1 MAKILSQEEVD
12 ALLKSH
18 AKGGKT
24 PAAASAGAGPAPAA
38 SPTLAMPERA
48 SGAPKAKKP
57 QIQKKVSLYNFRRPD
72 RVSREQMRTLHF
84 MHDRFARNFSS
95 SLSAYLRTITE
106 VNLVSVEQLSYQE
119 FLLSVPDPT
128 CFNAISI
135 RPLEGAFA
143 LEVNPQLVFPIIDKM
158 LGGPGEAL
166 KIMRTMTDI
175 EQSIFDGILKLLLED
190 LREAWR
196 GIIDLD
202 FKIQARE
209 TSPQLIQIVAPNEV
223 VLLVVFEVKMANV
236 VGMVNLA
243 IPSII
248 LEPVAN
254 KFDQEMYTGY
264 KKSNNFEEARLL
276 MESVKFTSMTVC
288 AEIRGTNL
296 RLRDVLA
303 LQNGDVIPLTKRFD
317 AMLDLTVD
325 HIPRYQGYVAL
336 NANQKRVFQVTGP
349 KQEG

>member
-18 AKGGKT
+18 AK
-24 PAAASAGAGPAPAA
+24 ASKGPAPAA
-38 SPTLAMPERA
+38 GPPERA
-48 SGAPKAKKP
+48 ASSAAPQKAKKAQP
-57 QIQKKVSLYNFRRPD
+57 QKKVSLYNFRRPD
-72 RVSREQMRTLHF
+72 RVSREQMRSLHF

-158 LGGPGEAL
+158 LGGPGDAL
-166 KIMRTMTDI
+166 KALRTMTDI
-175 EQSIFDGILKLLLED
+175 EQSIFDGVLKLALED

-223 VLLVVFEVKMANV
+223 VLLVVFEVKMSSV
-236 VGMVNLA
+236 VGMINLA

-264 KKSNNFEEARLL
+264 KKSGTFEEARLL
-276 MESVKFTSMTVC
+276 MESMKRCDMTVA

-296 RLRDVLA
+296 RLSEILS
-303 LQNGDVIPLTKRFD
+303 LQDGDLIPLTKRFD
-317 AMLDLTVD
+317 AVLDLTID
-325 HIPRYQGYVAL
+325 GIPRYQGYVAL
-336 NANQKRVFQVTGP
+336 NSNQKRVFQVTATN
-349 KQEG
+349 QEG

>member
-18 AKGGKT
+18 AKGTKAPAPG
-24 PAAASAGAGPAPAA
+24 PAAPEKATAAAPAQ
-38 SPTLAMPERA
+38 
-48 SGAPKAKKP
+48 KAKKA
-57 QIQKKVSLYNFRRPD
+57 QVQKKVSLYNFRRPD
-72 RVSREQMRTLHF
+72 RVSREQMRSLHF

-166 KIMRTMTDI
+166 KAMRTMTDI
-175 EQSIFDGILKLLLED
+175 EQSIFDGVLKLILED
-190 LREAWR
+190 LREAWK

-223 VLLVVFEVKMANV
+223 VLLVVFEVKMGSV
-236 VGMVNLA
+236 VGMINLA

-248 LEPVAN
+248 LEPVAS

-264 KKSNNFEEARLL
+264 KKSANFEEARLL
-276 MESVKFTSMTVC
+276 MESIKRCNTTAC

-296 RLRDVLA
+296 RLSDIIA
-303 LQNGDVIPLTKRFD
+303 LQPGDIVPLAKRFD
-317 AMLDLTVD
+317 AVLDLTVD
-325 HIPRYQGYVAL
+325 GIPRFQGYVAL
-336 NANQKRVFQVTGP
+336 NANQKRVFQLTST

>member
-18 AKGGKT
+18 AKGAKAPAPSPG
-24 PAAASAGAGPAPAA
+24 PAAPERPSPAA
-38 SPTLAMPERA
+38 IAQ
-48 SGAPKAKKP
+48 KAKKA

-72 RVSREQMRTLHF
+72 RVSREQMRSLHF

-135 RPLEGAFA
+135 RPLEGALA

-166 KIMRTMTDI
+166 KTMRTMTDI
-175 EQSIFDGILKLLLED
+175 EQSIFDGVLKLILED
-190 LREAWR
+190 LREAWK

-223 VLLVVFEVKMANV
+223 VLLVVFEVKMGTV
-236 VGMVNLA
+236 VGMINLA

-248 LEPVAN
+248 LEPVAS

-264 KKSNNFEEARLL
+264 KKSINFEEARLL
-276 MESVKFTSMTVC
+276 MESIKKCDMTVC

-296 RLRDVLA
+296 RLSDVLK
-303 LQNGDVIPLTKRFD
+303 LQAGDIIPLTKRFD
-317 AMLDLTVD
+317 SVLDLTVD
-325 HIPRYQGYVAL
+325 GIPRCLGYVAL
-336 NANQKRVFQVTGP
+336 DANQKRVFQLASM

>member
-18 AKGGKT
+18 TKPAGKA
-24 PAAASAGAGPAPAA
+24 PAGSGSDRGAAPAPAK
-38 SPTLAMPERA
+38 
-48 SGAPKAKKP
+48 KA
-57 QIQKKVSLYNFRRPD
+57 QVQRKVTLYNFRRPD
-72 RVSREQMRTLHF
+72 RVSREQMRSLHF

-135 RPLEGAFA
+135 KPLEGALA
-143 LEVNPQLVFPIIDKM
+143 LEVNPTLVFPIIDKM
-158 LGGPGEAL
+158 LGGPGEPL
-166 KIMRTMTDI
+166 KNLRTMTDI

-190 LREAWR
+190 MRESWR
-196 GIIDLD
+196 GIVDLD
-202 FKIQARE
+202 FRIQARE

-223 VLLVVFEVKMANV
+223 VLLVVFEVKMGPV
-236 VGMVNLA
+236 SGMINLA

-248 LEPVAN
+248 LEPISS
-254 KFDQEMYTGY
+254 KFDQEMFTGY
-264 KKSNNFEEARLL
+264 KKSSTFEEARLL
-276 MESVKFTSMTVC
+276 MTSLKRCQMEAA

-296 RLRDVLA
+296 SMEEVLQ
-303 LQNGDVIPLTKRFD
+303 LKVGDLIPLTKRFD
-317 AMLDLTVD
+317 AELDLCVD
-325 HIPRYQGYVAL
+325 GIPRFMGLVAL
-336 NANQKRVFQVTGP
+336 NPNGKRVFQVTGSRS
-349 KQEG
+349 EG

>member
-18 AKGGKT
+18 AKGTK
-24 PAAASAGAGPAPAA
+24 AAAPAPGPPEKQA
-38 SPTLAMPERA
+38 S
-48 SGAPKAKKP
+48 SAPSPRAKKA
-57 QIQKKVSLYNFRRPD
+57 QSQKKVTLYNFRRPD
-72 RVSREQMRTLHF
+72 RVSREQMRSLHF

-158 LGGPGEAL
+158 LGGPGDAL
-166 KIMRTMTDI
+166 KHLRTMTDI
-175 EQSIFDGILKLLLED
+175 EQSIFDGVLKLALDD
-190 LREAWR
+190 LRAWR
-196 GIIDLD
+196 GIIDLE
-202 FKIQARE
+202 FRIQARE

-223 VLLVVFEVKMANV
+223 VLLVVFEVKMGSV
-236 VGMVNLA
+236 VGMINLA

-264 KKSNNFEEARLL
+264 KKSSTFEEAKLL
-276 MESVKFTSMTVC
+276 MESLRKCDMDVA

-296 RLRDVLA
+296 RLSDVLS
-303 LQNGDVIPLTKRFD
+303 LQAGDLIPLNKRFD

-325 HIPRYQGYVAL
+325 GIPRYQGYMAL
-336 NANQKRVFQVTGP
+336 NANQKRVFQVTTTP
-349 KQEG
+349 QEG

>member
-18 AKGGKT
+18 AKGAKAPAPG
-24 PAAASAGAGPAPAA
+24 PAAPEKPSPAAPAQ
-38 SPTLAMPERA
+38 
-48 SGAPKAKKP
+48 KAKKA
-57 QIQKKVSLYNFRRPD
+57 QVQKKVSLYNFRRPD
-72 RVSREQMRTLHF
+72 RVSREQMRSLHF

-158 LGGPGEAL
+158 LGGPGEPL
-166 KIMRTMTDI
+166 KAMRTMTDI
-175 EQSIFDGILKLLLED
+175 EQSIFDGILKLILED
-190 LREAWR
+190 LRESWK

-223 VLLVVFEVKMANV
+223 VLLVVFEVKMGSV

-248 LEPVAN
+248 LEPVAS

-264 KKSNNFEEARLL
+264 KKSANFEEARLL
-276 MESVKFTSMTVC
+276 MESLKRCMMTSC
-288 AEIRGTNL
+288 AEIRGTHL
-296 RLRDVLA
+296 RLSDILA
-303 LQNGDVIPLTKRFD
+303 LQPGDIVPLTKRFD
-317 AMLDLTVD
+317 AVLDLTVD
-325 HIPRYQGYVAL
+325 GIPRYQGYVAL
-336 NANQKRVFQVTGP
+336 NANQKRVFQLTSM

>member
-18 AKGGKT
+18 AKGTKAPAPGPAAFERPAPMT
-24 PAAASAGAGPAPAA
+24 PAQ
-38 SPTLAMPERA
+38 R
-48 SGAPKAKKP
+48 AKKA
-57 QIQKKVSLYNFRRPD
+57 QLQKKVGLYNFRRPD
-72 RVSREQMRTLHF
+72 RVSREQMRSLHF

-158 LGGPGEAL
+158 LGGPGEPL
-166 KIMRTMTDI
+166 KSMRTMTDI
-175 EQSIFDGILKLLLED
+175 EQSIFDGILKLILDD
-190 LREAWR
+190 LRESWK
-196 GIIDLD
+196 GIIELD

-223 VLLVVFEVKMANV
+223 VLLVVFEVKMGSV
-236 VGMVNLA
+236 VGMINLA

-248 LEPVAN
+248 LEPVAS

-264 KKSNNFEEARLL
+264 KKSVNFEEARLL
-276 MESVKFTSMTVC
+276 IESLKKCPMTAC

-296 RLRDVLA
+296 RLADILA
-303 LQNGDVIPLTKRFD
+303 LQPGDIVPLTKRFD
-317 AMLDLTVD
+317 AVLDLAVD
-325 HIPRYQGYVAL
+325 GIPRYQGYVAL
-336 NANQKRVFQVTGP
+336 NVNQKRVFQLTST

>member
-18 AKGGKT
+18 TKPAGK
-24 PAAASAGAGPAPAA
+24 ASAGGGGERPAA
-38 SPTLAMPERA
+38 TAQ
-48 SGAPKAKKP
+48 AKKA
-57 QIQKKVSLYNFRRPD
+57 QAQRKVSLYNFRRPD
-72 RVSREQMRTLHF
+72 RVSREQMRSLHF

-135 RPLEGAFA
+135 KPLEGALA
-143 LEVNPQLVFPIIDKM
+143 LEVNPTLVFPIIDKM
-158 LGGPGEAL
+158 LGGPGEPL
-166 KIMRTMTDI
+166 KQLRTMTDI

-190 LREAWR
+190 MRESWR
-196 GIIDLD
+196 GIVDLD

-223 VLLVVFEVKMANV
+223 VLLVVFEVKMGPV
-236 VGMVNLA
+236 SGMINLA

-248 LEPVAN
+248 LEPISN
-254 KFDQEMYTGY
+254 KFDQEMFTGY
-264 KKSNNFEEARLL
+264 KKSSSFEEARLL
-276 MESVKFTSMTVC
+276 MASLKKCPMEAA
-288 AEIRGTNL
+288 AEIHGTSL
-296 RLRDVLA
+296 SMEEVLQLKA
-303 LQNGDVIPLTKRFD
+303 GDLIPLTKRFD
-317 AMLDLTVD
+317 AELDLCVD
-325 HIPRYQGYVAL
+325 GIPRYRGLVAL
-336 NANQKRVFQVTGP
+336 NPNGKRVFQVTGSRS
-349 KQEG
+349 EG

>member
-12 ALLKSH
+12 ALLKTH
-18 AKGGKT
+18 AKGTKA
-24 PAAASAGAGPAPAA
+24 PAPSAAAPERFAQAAPAQ
-38 SPTLAMPERA
+38 
-48 SGAPKAKKP
+48 KAKKA
-57 QIQKKVSLYNFRRPD
+57 QVQKKVSLYNFRRPD
-72 RVSREQMRTLHF
+72 RVSREQMRSLHF

-158 LGGPGEAL
+158 LGGPGEPL
-166 KIMRTMTDI
+166 KSMRTMTDI
-175 EQSIFDGILKLLLED
+175 EQSIFDGILKLILDD
-190 LREAWR
+190 LRESWR

-223 VLLVVFEVKMANV
+223 VLLVVFEVKMAAV
-236 VGMVNLA
+236 VGMINLA

-248 LEPVAN
+248 LEPVAS

-264 KKSNNFEEARLL
+264 KKSANFEEARLL
-276 MESVKFTSMTVC
+276 LESLKKCSMTAC

-296 RLRDVLA
+296 RLSDILVL
-303 LQNGDVIPLTKRFD
+303 QPGDIVPLAKRFD
-317 AMLDLTVD
+317 AVLDLTVD
-325 HIPRYQGYVAL
+325 GIPRYQGYVAL
-336 NANQKRVFQVTGP
+336 NANQKRVFQLTSMQ
-349 KQEG
+349 QEG

>member
-18 AKGGKT
+18 AKGTKAPAPG
-24 PAAASAGAGPAPAA
+24 PAAPERPAPAA
-38 SPTLAMPERA
+38 A
-48 SGAPKAKKP
+48 APKAKKA
-57 QIQKKVSLYNFRRPD
+57 QVQKKVSLYNFRRPD
-72 RVSREQMRTLHF
+72 RVSREQMRSLHF

-158 LGGPGEAL
+158 LGGPGEPL
-166 KIMRTMTDI
+166 KSMRTMTDI
-175 EQSIFDGILKLLLED
+175 EQSIFDGILKLILDD
-190 LREAWR
+190 LRESWK

-223 VLLVVFEVKMANV
+223 VLLVVFEVKMGSV
-236 VGMVNLA
+236 VGMINLA

-248 LEPVAN
+248 LEPVAS

-264 KKSNNFEEARLL
+264 KKSANFEEARLL
-276 MESVKFTSMTVC
+276 MESLKRCAMTAC

-296 RLRDVLA
+296 RLSDILA
-303 LQNGDVIPLTKRFD
+303 LQPGDIVPLAKRFD
-317 AMLDLTVD
+317 AVLDLTVD
-325 HIPRYQGYVAL
+325 GIPRYQGYVAL
-336 NANQKRVFQVTGP
+336 NANQKRVFQLTST

>member
-12 ALLKSH
+12 ALLRSH
-18 AKGGKT
+18 AKGAAKPGSAPT
-24 PAAASAGAGPAPAA
+24 AAAA
-38 SPTLAMPERA
+38 PERA
-48 SGAPKAKKP
+48 APAQKAKKAQP
-57 QIQKKVSLYNFRRPD
+57 QKKVSLYNFRRPD

-95 SLSAYLRTITE
+95 SLSAYLRSITE

-128 CFNAISI
+128 CFNAIAI

-158 LGGPGEAL
+158 LGGPGEPL
-166 KIMRTMTDI
+166 KQIRTMTDI
-175 EQSIFDGILKLLLED
+175 EQSIFDGVLKLALED

-223 VLLVVFEVKMANV
+223 VILVVFEVKMGAV
-236 VGMVNLA
+236 VGMINLA

-248 LEPVAN
+248 LEPVAT
-254 KFDQEMYTGY
+254 KFHQEMYTGY
-264 KKSNNFEEARLL
+264 KKSSTFEEARLL
-276 MESVKFTSMTVC
+276 MESLKRCDMTIA
-288 AEIRGTNL
+288 AEIRGTTL

-303 LQNGDVIPLTKRFD
+303 LQRGDVVPLTRRFD
-317 AMLDLTVD
+317 AVLDLTVD
-325 HIPRYQGYVAL
+325 GIPRYQGYVAL
-336 NANQKRVFQVTGP
+336 NANNKRVFQVTGLR
-349 KQEG
+349 EEN

>member
-18 AKGGKT
+18 TKPAGKGTG
-24 PAAASAGAGPAPAA
+24 SGGADRGP
-38 SPTLAMPERA
+38 SP
-48 SGAPKAKKP
+48 GAAKKA
-57 QIQKKVSLYNFRRPD
+57 QAQRKVTLYNFRRPD
-72 RVSREQMRTLHF
+72 RVSREQMRSLHF

-135 RPLEGAFA
+135 KPLEGALA
-143 LEVNPQLVFPIIDKM
+143 LEVNPTLVFPIIDKM
-158 LGGPGEAL
+158 LGGPGEPL
-166 KIMRTMTDI
+166 KVLRTMTDI
-175 EQSIFDGILKLLLED
+175 EQSIFDGVLKLVLED

-196 GIIDLD
+196 GIVDLD
-202 FKIQARE
+202 FRIQARE

-223 VLLVVFEVKMANV
+223 VLLVVFEVKMGPV
-236 VGMVNLA
+236 VGMINLA

-248 LEPVAN
+248 LEPIAGR
-254 KFDQEMYTGY
+254 FDQEMFTGY
-264 KKSNNFEEARLL
+264 KKSGTFEEARLL
-276 MESVKFTSMTVC
+276 MENLKRCNMAVT

-296 RLRDVLA
+296 RVSDVLK
-303 LQNGDVIPLTKRFD
+303 LQEGDLIPLTKRFD

-325 HIPRYQGYVAL
+325 GIPRCEGFLAL
-336 NANQKRVFQVTGP
+336 NNLQKRVFQLTAVREE
-349 KQEG
+349 K

>member
-12 ALLKSH
+12 ALLRSH
-18 AKGGKT
+18 AKGAAKPGATPT
-24 PAAASAGAGPAPAA
+24 PAAAEKPAP
-38 SPTLAMPERA
+38 TH
-48 SGAPKAKKP
+48 KAKKAQP
-57 QIQKKVSLYNFRRPD
+57 QKKVSLYNFRRPD

-95 SLSAYLRTITE
+95 SLSAYLRSITE

-158 LGGPGEAL
+158 LGGPGEPL
-166 KIMRTMTDI
+166 KQMRTMTDI
-175 EQSIFDGILKLLLED
+175 EQSIFDGVLKLALED

-223 VLLVVFEVKMANV
+223 VILVVFEVKMGAV
-236 VGMVNLA
+236 VGMINLA

-264 KKSNNFEEARLL
+264 KKSSTFEEARLL
-276 MESVKFTSMTVC
+276 MESLKRCDMAVA
-288 AEIRGTNL
+288 AEIRGTTL

-303 LQNGDVIPLTKRFD
+303 LQPGDVIPLAKRFD
-317 AMLDLTVD
+317 AVLDLTVD
-325 HIPRYQGYVAL
+325 GIPRYQGYVAL
-336 NANQKRVFQVTGP
+336 NANNKRVFQVTGLR
-349 KQEG
+349 EEN

>member
-18 AKGGKT
+18 TKGPK
-24 PAAASAGAGPAPAA
+24 AAAPASAAPSHAEKVA
-38 SPTLAMPERA
+38 T
-48 SGAPKAKKP
+48 GVKAKKA
-57 QIQKKVSLYNFRRPD
+57 QLQKKVSLYNFRRPD

-84 MHDRFARNFSS
+84 MHDRFSRNFSS

-166 KIMRTMTDI
+166 KQIRTMTDI
-175 EQSIFDGILKLLLED
+175 EQSIFDGVLKLALED

-202 FKIQARE
+202 FKVQARE

-223 VLLVVFEVKMANV
+223 VLLVVFEVKMGSV
-236 VGMVNLA
+236 VGMINLA

-264 KKSNNFEEARLL
+264 KKSTTFEEARLL
-276 MESVKFTSMTVC
+276 IESIKRCEMKVC
-288 AEIRGTNL
+288 AEIRGTSL

-303 LQNGDVIPLTKRFD
+303 LQEGDIIPLTKRFD
-317 AMLDLTVD
+317 AVLDLTVD
-325 HIPRYQGYVAL
+325 GIPRYQGYVAL
-336 NANQKRVFQVTGP
+336 NANQKRVFQVTST

>member
-12 ALLKSH
+12 ALLRSH
-18 AKGGKT
+18 TKGTKA
-24 PAAASAGAGPAPAA
+24 PAAAPAPAVVVEKPA
-38 SPTLAMPERA
+38 AK
-48 SGAPKAKKP
+48 KAKIA

-72 RVSREQMRTLHF
+72 RVSREQMRSLHF
-84 MHDRFARNFSS
+84 MHDRFARNVSS

-158 LGGPGEAL
+158 LGGPGEAI
-166 KIMRTMTDI
+166 KTMRTMTDI
-175 EQSIFDGILKLLLED
+175 EQSIFDGVLKLLLDD

-196 GIIDLD
+196 GIIELD

-223 VLLVVFEVKMANV
+223 VLLVVFEVKMGPV

-248 LEPVAN
+248 LEPVAS

-264 KKSNNFEEARLL
+264 KKSSNFEEARLL
-276 MESVKFTSMTVC
+276 MESLKRCDMSLA
-288 AEIRGTNL
+288 AEIRGTTLPLADVLNL
-296 RLRDVLA
+296 RP
-303 LQNGDVIPLTKRFD
+303 GDLIPLRKRFD
-317 AMLDLTVD
+317 AMLDLTID
-325 HIPRYQGYVAL
+325 GIPRYQGYVAL
-336 NANQKRVFQVTGP
+336 NANQKRVFQVTSL

>member
-18 AKGGKT
+18 AKGTK
-24 PAAASAGAGPAPAA
+24 APAPA
-38 SPTLAMPERA
+38 PERPSPA
-48 SGAPKAKKP
+48 APAQRAKKA
-57 QIQKKVSLYNFRRPD
+57 QVQKKVSLYNFRRPD
-72 RVSREQMRTLHF
+72 RVSREQMRSLHF

-128 CFNAISI
+128 CFNDISI

-158 LGGPGEAL
+158 LGGPGEPL
-166 KIMRTMTDI
+166 KSMRTMTDI
-175 EQSIFDGILKLLLED
+175 EQSIFDGILKLILDD
-190 LREAWR
+190 LRESWK

-223 VLLVVFEVKMANV
+223 VLLVVFEVKMSTV
-236 VGMVNLA
+236 VGMINLA

-264 KKSNNFEEARLL
+264 KKSSTFEEARLL
-276 MESVKFTSMTVC
+276 MESLRKCDMEVA

-296 RLRDVLA
+296 RLSDILG
-303 LQNGDVIPLTKRFD
+303 LQAGDLIPLNKRFD

-325 HIPRYQGYVAL
+325 GIPRFQGYMAL
-336 NANQKRVFQVTGP
+336 NANQKRVFQVTTTP
-349 KQEG
+349 QEG

>member
-18 AKGGKT
+18 AK
-24 PAAASAGAGPAPAA
+24 AAKGPAPAA
-38 SPTLAMPERA
+38 GPVDRPTA
-48 SGAPKAKKP
+48 SAAPQKAKKA
-57 QIQKKVSLYNFRRPD
+57 QQLKKVSLYNFRRPD
-72 RVSREQMRTLHF
+72 RVSREQMRSLHF

-158 LGGPGEAL
+158 LGGPGDPL
-166 KIMRTMTDI
+166 KQLRTMTDI
-175 EQSIFDGILKLLLED
+175 EQSIFDGVLKLALDD

-223 VLLVVFEVKMANV
+223 VLLVVFEVKMSSV
-236 VGMVNLA
+236 VGMINLA

-248 LEPVAN
+248 LEPVAS

-264 KKSNNFEEARLL
+264 KKSGTFEEAKLL
-276 MESVKFTSMTVC
+276 MESVKRCDMQVC
-288 AEIRGTNL
+288 AEIRGTSL
-296 RLRDVLA
+296 RLSDILS
-303 LQNGDVIPLTKRFD
+303 LQEGDLIPLTKRFD
-317 AMLDLTVD
+317 AVLDLTVD
-325 HIPRYQGYVAL
+325 GIPRFQGYVAL
-336 NANQKRVFQVTGP
+336 NSNQKRVFQVTAQ
-349 KQEG
+349 KQEA

>member
-18 AKGGKT
+18 TKPAGK
-24 PAAASAGAGPAPAA
+24 ASAGGGAER
-38 SPTLAMPERA
+38 PTAT
-48 SGAPKAKKP
+48 GQAKKA
-57 QIQKKVSLYNFRRPD
+57 QAQRKVSLYNFRRPD
-72 RVSREQMRTLHF
+72 RVSREQMRSLHF

-135 RPLEGAFA
+135 KPLEGALA
-143 LEVNPQLVFPIIDKM
+143 LEVNPTLVFPIIDKM
-158 LGGPGEAL
+158 LGGPGEPL
-166 KIMRTMTDI
+166 KQLRTMTDI

-190 LREAWR
+190 MRESWR
-196 GIIDLD
+196 GIVDLD

-223 VLLVVFEVKMANV
+223 VLLVVFEVKMGPV
-236 VGMVNLA
+236 SGMINLA

-248 LEPVAN
+248 LEPISN
-254 KFDQEMYTGY
+254 KFDQEMFTGY
-264 KKSNNFEEARLL
+264 KKSSSFEEARLL
-276 MESVKFTSMTVC
+276 MASLKKCPMEAA
-288 AEIRGTNL
+288 AEIHGTSL
-296 RLRDVLA
+296 SMEEVLQLKA
-303 LQNGDVIPLTKRFD
+303 GDLIPLTKRFD
-317 AMLDLTVD
+317 AELDLCVD
-325 HIPRYQGYVAL
+325 GIPRYRGLVAL
-336 NANQKRVFQVTGP
+336 NPNGKRVFQVTGSRS
-349 KQEG
+349 EG

>member
-18 AKGGKT
+18 AKGGAKAAAPGPAAPEKPSAAAT
-24 PAAASAGAGPAPAA
+24 PAQ
-38 SPTLAMPERA
+38 
-48 SGAPKAKKP
+48 KAKKA
-57 QIQKKVSLYNFRRPD
+57 QVQKKVSLYNFRRPD
-72 RVSREQMRTLHF
+72 RVSREQMRSLHF

-158 LGGPGEAL
+158 LGGPGEHL
-166 KIMRTMTDI
+166 KAMRTMTDI
-175 EQSIFDGILKLLLED
+175 EQSIFDGILKLILDD
-190 LREAWR
+190 LRESWK

-223 VLLVVFEVKMANV
+223 VLLVVFEVKMGSV
-236 VGMVNLA
+236 VGMINLA

-248 LEPVAN
+248 LEPVAS

-264 KKSNNFEEARLL
+264 KKSANFEEARLL
-276 MESVKFTSMTVC
+276 MESLKHCLMTAS

-296 RLRDVLA
+296 RLSDILA
-303 LQNGDVIPLTKRFD
+303 LQPGDIVPLTKRFD
-317 AMLDLTVD
+317 AVLDLTVD
-325 HIPRYQGYVAL
+325 NIPRYHGYVAL
-336 NANQKRVFQVTGP
+336 NASQKRVFQLTSM
-349 KQEG
+349 KQE